1 VAGWAKTVNRQD
13 EMMPDDG
20 VDQSEVGLM
29 ATKTSASPLGPHWQD
44 GKPSQ
49 PQTAQPSAP
58 PGPRA
63 WIALGMLCVVYV
75 LNFLSRQLPGILAK
89 PIQDS
94 LRLSDGQLGRIG
106 GLYFALFYCCISI
119 PVGWLADKTSRSKIL
134 AAACAIWSAA
144 TMCCGGAA
152 TYLQFAIGYM
162 TVGFGEAGG
171 VPPSYSI
178 ICDYFPPGRR
188 GRALGLYNIGPPI
201 GAALGIAFGASIAAA
216 FSWRYAFVLLGA
228 VGLLAVIGIFLLVPE
243 PRRGGLDPVME
254 QATASKTG
262 FRQTFAMFISRPSL
276 MLAAIAS
283 GANQFITYGLTNF
296 AVLFL
301 MREKRMTLNQIAVYY
316 ALVVAIGMGGGILA
330 SGPVIDRFTRRSKQ
344 AYALAPAASL
354 ALALPFY
361 LAFVWAPSWRL
372 ALLFLT
378 GAMFLN
384 YFYLTS
390 AVTLVQ
396 EEVRPDQRVMSG
408 ALLLLIMNLIGL
420 GLGPTFVGAASDFF
434 RTSHPHQSLQIALYM
449 LAPLYVVA
457 ALLFL
462 ALARVLR
469 NESRIAG
476 GRI

>member
-1 VAGWAKTVNRQD
+1 MSAKNW
-13 EMMPDDG
+13 P
-20 VDQSEVGLM
+20 M
-29 ATKTSASPLGPHWQD
+29 ATNTTSSPSGSHSQD
-44 GKPSQ
+44 GEPIHS
-49 PQTAQPSAP
+49 PPAR

-63 WIALGMLCVVYV
+63 WIALGMLCVLYV

-94 LRLSDGQLGRIG
+94 LHISDGQLGRIG

-119 PVGWLADKTSRSKIL
+119 PVGWLADKTNRSKIL
-134 AAACAIWSAA
+134 ALACGIWSAA

-152 TYLQFAIGYM
+152 TYLQFALGYM

-188 GRALGLYNIGPPI
+188 GRALGLYNIGPPF

-216 FSWRYAFVLLGA
+216 FSWRYAFMFLGSA
-228 VGLLAVIGIFLLVPE
+228 GLFAVIGILLLVPE
-243 PRRGGLDPVME
+243 PRRGGLDCISGSG
-254 QATASKTG
+254 TANKTG
-262 FRQTFAMFISRPSL
+262 FRQTFAMFVSRPSL
-276 MLAAIAS
+276 MLVALAC

-296 AVLFL
+296 AALFL
-301 MREKRMTLNQIAVYY
+301 MREKRMTLHQIAVYY

-344 AYALAPAASL
+344 AYALVPAVSL
-354 ALALPFY
+354 SLALPFY
-361 LAFVWAPSWRL
+361 LAFVWAPSWRI

-434 RTSHPHQSLQIALYM
+434 HASHPHQSLQNALYM
-449 LAPLYVVA
+449 LAPMYVVA
-457 ALLFL
+457 VSLFL

-469 NESRIAG
+469 IEGHKVG
-476 GRI
+476 GTIR

>member
-1 VAGWAKTVNRQD
+1 MSRDAVIVSVAHGQAGEPSPPQ
-13 EMMPDDG
+13 P
-20 VDQSEVGLM
+20 
-29 ATKTSASPLGPHWQD
+29 ATPPTEPP
-44 GKPSQ
+44 
-49 PQTAQPSAP
+49 AQPS
-58 PGPRA
+58 PRA
-63 WIALGMLCVVYV
+63 WIALAMLIVVYV

-89 PIQDS
+89 PIQDG
-94 LRLSDGQLGRIG
+94 LHVSDGQLGRIG

-152 TYLQFAIGYM
+152 TYLQFVIAYM

-178 ICDYFPPGRR
+178 ISDYFPPGRR

-201 GAALGIAFGASIAAA
+201 GAALGISFGASIAAA
-216 FSWRYAFVLLGA
+216 FSWRYAFVFLGS
-228 VGLLAVIGIFLLVPE
+228 VGLFAVIGILLLVPE
-243 PRRGGLDPVME
+243 PRRGGLDRISGQVL
-254 QATASKTG
+254 TSSKTG
-262 FRQTFAMFISRPSL
+262 FRQTLVMFISRPSL
-276 MLAAIAS
+276 MLAALAS
-283 GANQFITYGLTNF
+283 GATQFVTYGLINF

-301 MREKRMTLNQIAVYY
+301 MREKGMTLKQIAVDY
-316 ALVVAIGMGGGILA
+316 ALVVAIGMGGSMLVAGRA
-330 SGPVIDRFTRRSKQ
+330 IDRFTQRSKQ
-344 AYALAPAASL
+344 AYALVPAASL
-354 ALALPFY
+354 TLALPLY

-378 GAMFLN
+378 GTMFLN
-384 YFYLTS
+384 YFFLTS

-408 ALLLLIMNLIGL
+408 ALLLLIMNMIGL

-434 RTSHPHQSLQIALYM
+434 HASHPHQSLQIALYM
-449 LAPLYVVA
+449 LASFYVVA
-457 ALLFL
+457 VLLFL

-469 NESRIAG
+469 NETRTVGETI
-476 GRI
+476 R

>member
-1 VAGWAKTVNRQD
+1 MAMHTSGSPIGSHGQAG
-13 EMMPDDG
+13 EP
-20 VDQSEVGLM
+20 
-29 ATKTSASPLGPHWQD
+29 SP
-44 GKPSQ
+44 Q
-49 PQTAQPSAP
+49 PAP
-58 PGPRA
+58 IGSRA
-63 WIALGMLCVVYV
+63 WIALGMLILVYV

-94 LRLSDGQLGRIG
+94 LHVSDGQLGRIG

-119 PVGWLADKTSRSKIL
+119 PVGWLADKMSRSKVL
-134 AAACAIWSAA
+134 AVACAIWSAA
-144 TMCCGGAA
+144 TMACGGAA
-152 TYLQFAIGYM
+152 TYLQFAIAYM

-178 ICDYFPPGRR
+178 ISDYFPPGRR
-188 GRALGLYNIGPPI
+188 GRALGLYNIGPPV

-216 FSWRYAFVLLGA
+216 FSWRYAFVWLGS
-228 VGLLAVIGIFLLVPE
+228 VGLFAVIGILILVPE
-243 PRRGGLDPVME
+243 PRRGGLDRTSNE
-254 QATASKTG
+254 EAASKTG
-262 FRQTFAMFISRPSL
+262 FRQTLAMFISRPSL
-276 MLAAIAS
+276 MLAALAS
-283 GANQFITYGLTNF
+283 GATQFVTYGTINF

-301 MREKRMTLNQIAVYY
+301 MREKGMTLKQIAVYY
-316 ALVVAIGMGGGILA
+316 ALVVATGMTGSMLA
-330 SGPVIDRFTRRSKQ
+330 SGRAIDRFTRRSKQ
-344 AYALAPAASL
+344 AYGLVPAASL
-354 ALALPFY
+354 TLALPFY

-378 GAMFLN
+378 GTMFLN

-434 RTSHPHQSLQIALYM
+434 HASHPQQSLQLALYM
-449 LAPLYVVA
+449 LASFYVVA
-457 ALLFL
+457 VILFL

-469 NESRIAG
+469 NESRTVG
-476 GRI
+476 GTIR

>member
-1 VAGWAKTVNRQD
+1 MSTR
-13 EMMPDDG
+13 
-20 VDQSEVGLM
+20 
-29 ATKTSASPLGPHWQD
+29 TSASPIAPDRQN
-44 GKPSQ
+44 GKPLKAGAS
-49 PQTAQPSAP
+49 PPAAL

-63 WIALGMLCVVYV
+63 WIALAMLCVVYV

-94 LRLSDGQLGRIG
+94 LHVSDGQLGRIG
-106 GLYFALFYCCISI
+106 GLYFALFYCSISI
-119 PVGWLADKTSRSKIL
+119 PVGWFADKTNRSKVL
-134 AAACAIWSAA
+134 ALACAIWSAA

-152 TYLQFAIGYM
+152 TYLQFAIAYM

-178 ICDYFPPGRR
+178 ISDYFPPGRR

-216 FSWRYAFVLLGA
+216 FSWRYAFVMLGS
-228 VGLLAVIGIFLLVPE
+228 VGLVAVIGILLLVPE
-243 PRRGGLDPVME
+243 PRRGGLDLVSDEM
-254 QATASKTG
+254 AASKSG
-262 FRQTFAMFISRPSL
+262 FLQTLAEFASRPSL
-276 MLAAIAS
+276 MLAALAS

-301 MREKRMTLNQIAVYY
+301 MREKQMKLNEVAVYY
-316 ALVVAIGMGGGILA
+316 AVVVAVGMGGGMLI
-330 SGPVIDRFTRRSKQ
+330 SGGTIDRFTRRSKQ
-344 AYALAPAASL
+344 AYALVPAASL
-354 ALALPFY
+354 TLALPFY
-361 LAFVWAPSWRL
+361 LAFVWARSWHL

-378 GAMFLN
+378 GTMLLN

-434 RTSHPHQSLQIALYM
+434 RLNHPHNSLQIALYM

-457 ALLFL
+457 ILLFL

-469 NESRIAG
+469 NESRTAG
-476 GRI
+476 GRIR

>member
-1 VAGWAKTVNRQD
+1 METQT
-13 EMMPDDG
+13 P
-20 VDQSEVGLM
+20 
-29 ATKTSASPLGPHWQD
+29 TTPTGPHGQD
-44 GKPSQ
+44 CEPSNPQ
-49 PQTAQPSAP
+49 PAQPGS
-58 PGPRA
+58 RA
-63 WIALGMLCVVYV
+63 WIALGMLIVVYV

-94 LRLSDGQLGRIG
+94 LHLSDGQLGRIG

-119 PVGWLADKTSRSKIL
+119 PVGWLADRTSRSKVL

-144 TMCCGGAA
+144 TMWCGGA
-152 TYLQFAIGYM
+152 TTFLQFSVAYM

-178 ICDYFPPGRR
+178 ISDYFPPGRR
-188 GRALGLYNIGPPI
+188 GRALGLYNIGPPV

-216 FSWRYAFVLLGA
+216 FSWRYAFVLLGS
-228 VGLLAVIGIFLLVPE
+228 VGLVAVVGVLVLVPE
-243 PRRGGLDPVME
+243 PRRGGLDRISNHG
-254 QATASKTG
+254 TASKTG
-262 FRQTFAMFISRPSL
+262 FRQTLVMFISKPSL
-276 MLAAIAS
+276 MLVALAS
-283 GANQFITYGLTNF
+283 GATQFVTYGLINF

-301 MREKRMTLNQIAVYY
+301 MREKGMTLNQVAVYY
-316 ALVVAIGMGGGILA
+316 ALVVAIGMGGSMLA
-330 SGPVIDRFTRRSKQ
+330 SGPAIDYFTRRSKQ
-344 AYALAPAASL
+344 AYALVPAASL
-354 ALALPFY
+354 TLALPFY

-372 ALLFLT
+372 SLLFLT
-378 GAMFLN
+378 ATMFLN

-434 RTSHPHQSLQIALYM
+434 HASYPHQSLQIALYL
-449 LAPLYVVA
+449 LASFYVVA
-457 ALLFL
+457 VLLFL

-469 NESRIAG
+469 NESGTG
-476 GRI
+476 GGIVR

>member
-1 VAGWAKTVNRQD
+1 
-13 EMMPDDG
+13 
-20 VDQSEVGLM
+20 M
-29 ATKTSASPLGPHWQD
+29 ATNPSPSPNGSQIGLHGLGGEP
-44 GKPSQ
+44 PQ
-49 PQTAQPSAP
+49 PVA

-63 WIALGMLCVVYV
+63 WIALAMLCVVYV

-94 LRLSDGQLGRIG
+94 LHVSDGQLGRIG

-119 PVGWLADKTSRSKIL
+119 PVGRLADKTSRSRIL
-134 AAACAIWSAA
+134 ALACAIWSAA
-144 TMCCGGAA
+144 TICCGGAA
-152 TYLQFAIGYM
+152 NYLQFAIGYM

-178 ICDYFPPGRR
+178 ISDYFPPGRR

-216 FSWRYAFVLLGA
+216 FSWRYAFVFLGG
-228 VGLLAVIGIFLLVPE
+228 VGLIAVLGVLVLVPE
-243 PRRGGLDPVME
+243 PRRGGLDRVP
-254 QATASKTG
+254 AIANKTG
-262 FRQTFAMFISRPSL
+262 FRQTLAMFVSRPSL
-276 MLAAIAS
+276 MLVALAS
-283 GANQFITYGLTNF
+283 GANQFITYGLTSF

-301 MREKRMTLNQIAVYY
+301 MREKGMTLNQIAVYY

-330 SGPVIDRFTRRSKQ
+330 SGPMIDRFTRRSKQ
-344 AYALAPAASL
+344 AYALVPAASL
-354 ALALPFY
+354 SLALPFY
-361 LAFVWAPSWRL
+361 LAFVWARSWHL

-378 GAMFLN
+378 AAMSLN

-420 GLGPTFVGAASDFF
+420 GLGPTFVGAASDYFHA
-434 RTSHPHQSLQIALYM
+434 SHPHQSLQIALYM

-457 ALLFL
+457 ISLFL
-462 ALARVLR
+462 ALARVLK
-469 NESRIAG
+469 NESRTVG
-476 GRI
+476 GTIP

>member
-1 VAGWAKTVNRQD
+1 
-13 EMMPDDG
+13 
-20 VDQSEVGLM
+20 
-29 ATKTSASPLGPHWQD
+29 
-44 GKPSQ
+44 
-49 PQTAQPSAP
+49 
-58 PGPRA
+58 
-63 WIALGMLCVVYV
+63 MLIVVYV

-94 LRLSDGQLGRIG
+94 LHVSDGQLGRIG

-119 PVGWLADKTSRSKIL
+119 PVGWLADKTNRSRVL
-134 AAACAIWSAA
+134 AVACAIWSAA
-144 TMCCGGAA
+144 TMWCGGAA
-152 TYLQFAIGYM
+152 SYLQFAVAYM

-178 ICDYFPPGRR
+178 ISDYFPPGRR
-188 GRALGLYNIGPPI
+188 GRALGLYNLGPPI

-216 FSWRYAFVLLGA
+216 FSWRYAFVWLGS
-228 VGLLAVIGIFLLVPE
+228 VGLLAVIGILILVPE
-243 PRRGGLDPVME
+243 PRRGGLDRISDQVS
-254 QATASKTG
+254 ASKTG
-262 FRQTFAMFISRPSL
+262 FRQTLAMFVSRPSL
-276 MLAAIAS
+276 MLAALAS
-283 GANQFITYGLTNF
+283 GANQFVTYGLTNF

-301 MREKRMTLNQIAVYY
+301 MREKQMKLNEVAVYY

-344 AYALAPAASL
+344 AYALVPAASL
-354 ALALPFY
+354 TLALPFY
-361 LAFVWAPSWRL
+361 LAFVWSPSWSL

-378 GAMFLN
+378 GTMFLN

-434 RTSHPHQSLQIALYM
+434 HASHPHQSLQMALYM
-449 LAPLYVVA
+449 LASLYVVA
-457 ALLFL
+457 VLLFL
-462 ALARVLR
+462 ALAHVLR
-469 NESRIAG
+469 NEGRTVG
-476 GRI
+476 GTI

>member
-1 VAGWAKTVNRQD
+1 MVIISKSRLEQV
-13 EMMPDDG
+13 
-20 VDQSEVGLM
+20 SM
-29 ATKTSASPLGPHWQD
+29 ATNTSPSPIGPHGQA
-44 GKPSQ
+44 GALSKPQ
-49 PQTAQPSAP
+49 PA

-94 LRLSDGQLGRIG
+94 LHVSDGQLGRIG

-119 PVGWLADKTSRSKIL
+119 PVGWLADKTNRSKIL
-134 AAACAIWSAA
+134 ALACAIWSAA
-144 TMCCGGAA
+144 TMCCGFAGS
-152 TYLQFAIGYM
+152 YLQFSIGYM

-178 ICDYFPPGRR
+178 ISDYFPPGRR

-216 FSWRYAFVLLGA
+216 FSWRYAFVFLGG
-228 VGLLAVIGIFLLVPE
+228 VGLIAVIGVLILVPE
-243 PRRGGLDPVME
+243 PSRGGLDRTSV
-254 QATASKTG
+254 AANKTG
-262 FRQTFAMFISRPSL
+262 FRETLAMFVSRPSL
-276 MLAAIAS
+276 MLVALAS

-301 MREKRMTLNQIAVYY
+301 MREKQMKLHEVAVFY
-316 ALVVAIGMGGGILA
+316 ALVVLIGMGGGILA
-330 SGPVIDRFTRRSKQ
+330 SGPTIDRFTRRSKQ
-344 AYALAPAASL
+344 AYALVPAISL
-354 ALALPFY
+354 SMALPFY
-361 LAFVWAPSWRL
+361 LAFVWAPSWHL
-372 ALLFLT
+372 ALIFLT
-378 GAMFLN
+378 CTHFLN

-434 RTSHPHQSLQIALYM
+434 HLSHPHHSLQIALFM

-457 ALLFL
+457 ISLFL

-469 NESRIAG
+469 KESPTVG
-476 GRI
+476 ETVL

>member
-1 VAGWAKTVNRQD
+1 
-13 EMMPDDG
+13 
-20 VDQSEVGLM
+20 
-29 ATKTSASPLGPHWQD
+29 
-44 GKPSQ
+44 
-49 PQTAQPSAP
+49 
-58 PGPRA
+58 
-63 WIALGMLCVVYV
+63 MLCAVYV

-94 LRLSDGQLGRIG
+94 LHISDGQLGRIG

-119 PVGWLADKTSRSKIL
+119 PVGWLADKTNRSKVL
-134 AAACAIWSAA
+134 AVACAIWSVA

-152 TYLQFAIGYM
+152 TYLQFAIAYM

-178 ICDYFPPGRR
+178 ISDYFPPGRR
-188 GRALGLYNIGPPI
+188 GRALGLYNLGPPI

-216 FSWRYAFVLLGA
+216 FNWRYAFVSLGS
-228 VGLLAVIGIFLLVPE
+228 VGLFAVIGILFLVPE
-243 PRRGGLDPVME
+243 PRRGGLDRISDEV
-254 QATASKTG
+254 TASKTG
-262 FRQTFAMFISRPSL
+262 FRQTLAMFISRPSL
-276 MLAAIAS
+276 VLVALAS
-283 GANQFITYGLTNF
+283 GATQFVTYGQLNF

-301 MREKRMTLNQIAVYY
+301 VREKGMTLKQVAVYY
-316 ALVVAIGMGGGILA
+316 ALVVAIGMGRSMLA
-330 SGPVIDRFTRRSKQ
+330 SGRVIDRFTRRSKQ
-344 AYALAPAASL
+344 AYALVPAASL

-372 ALLFLT
+372 ALLFLAGT
-378 GAMFLN
+378 MFLN

-420 GLGPTFVGAASDFF
+420 GLGPTFVGAASDYFHA
-434 RTSHPHQSLQIALYM
+434 SHPHQSLQIALYM
-449 LAPLYVVA
+449 LASLYVVA
-457 ALLFL
+457 VLLFL

-469 NESRIAG
+469 NESRTVG
-476 GRI
+476 GTIR

>member
-1 VAGWAKTVNRQD
+1 
-13 EMMPDDG
+13 
-20 VDQSEVGLM
+20 M
-29 ATKTSASPLGPHWQD
+29 ASSTSASPIGPH
-44 GKPSQ
+44 GHESGPPKLPPSL
-49 PQTAQPSAP
+49 TAAP
-58 PGPRA
+58 HGPRA
-63 WIALGMLCVVYV
+63 WIALGMLCAVYV

-94 LRLSDGQLGRIG
+94 LHVSDGQLGRIG
-106 GLYFALFYCCISI
+106 GLYFALFYCCVSI
-119 PVGWLADKTSRSKIL
+119 PVGWLADKTNRSKVL
-134 AAACAIWSAA
+134 AVACAVWSAA
-144 TMCCGGAA
+144 TMACGGAA
-152 TYLQFAIGYM
+152 SYLQFAIAYM

-178 ICDYFPPGRR
+178 ISDYFPPGHR

-216 FSWRYAFVLLGA
+216 FSWRYAFVVLGS
-228 VGLLAVIGIFLLVPE
+228 VGLLAGVGVLVLVPE
-243 PRRGGLDPVME
+243 PRRGGLDRIADQSP
-254 QATASKTG
+254 AYKTG
-262 FRQTFAMFISRPSL
+262 FRQTLAMFVSRPSL
-276 MLAAIAS
+276 MLVALAS

-301 MREKRMTLNQIAVYY
+301 MREKGMSLNQVAVYY

-330 SGPVIDRFTRRSKQ
+330 SGPAIDRFTRSSKQ
-344 AYALAPAASL
+344 AYALVPAASL
-354 ALALPFY
+354 SLALPLY
-361 LAFVWAPSWRL
+361 IAFVWIRSWHL

-378 GAMFLN
+378 GTMFLN

-434 RTSHPHQSLQIALYM
+434 HVSHPHQSLQMALYL

-457 ALLFL
+457 VLLFL
-462 ALARVLR
+462 ALADVLR
-469 NESRIAG
+469 NESRTVG
-476 GRI
+476 GTIL

>member
-1 VAGWAKTVNRQD
+1 MSMTA
-13 EMMPDDG
+13 P
-20 VDQSEVGLM
+20 
-29 ATKTSASPLGPHWQD
+29 TSAVPTGPH
-44 GKPSQ
+44 GHAGESPQ
-49 PQTAQPSAP
+49 PQGAP

-94 LRLSDGQLGRIG
+94 LHISDGQLGRIG

-119 PVGWLADKTSRSKIL
+119 PVGWLADKTNRSKIL
-134 AAACAIWSAA
+134 AVACAIWSAA

-152 TYLQFAIGYM
+152 SYFQFALAYM

-178 ICDYFPPGRR
+178 ISDYFPSGRR
-188 GRALGLYNIGPPI
+188 GRALGLYNVGPPI

-216 FSWRYAFVLLGA
+216 FSWRYAFVFLGS
-228 VGLLAVIGIFLLVPE
+228 VGLFAVIGILFLVPE
-243 PRRGGLDPVME
+243 PRRGGLDRLPDPS
-254 QATASKTG
+254 AASKAG
-262 FRQTFAMFISRPSL
+262 FRETLTMFISRPSL
-276 MLAAIAS
+276 MLVALAS
-283 GANQFITYGLTNF
+283 GATQFVTYGLVNF
-296 AVLFL
+296 ATLFL
-301 MREKRMTLNQIAVYY
+301 MREKGMTLRQIAVCY
-316 ALVVAIGMGGGILA
+316 ALVVAIGMGGSMLA
-330 SGPVIDRFTRRSKQ
+330 AGPAIDRFTRRSKQ
-344 AYALAPAASL
+344 AYALVPAASL
-354 ALALPFY
+354 TLALPFY
-361 LAFVWAPSWRL
+361 LAFIWAPSWRL
-372 ALLFLT
+372 ALVFLT
-378 GAMFLN
+378 VTMFLN

-434 RTSHPHQSLQIALYM
+434 HASHPHQSLQIALAL
-449 LAPLYVVA
+449 LALFYLVA
-457 ALLFL
+457 VMLFL

-469 NESRIAG
+469 KESLLAG
-476 GRI
+476 GILR